1 MVVVM
6 QTPRRR
12 SPARKLI
19 LPLLAVGLMTAMM
32 GLDASR
38 RGPYHPPVAAAAQSR

>member
-1 MVVVM
+1 M
-6 QTPRRR
+6 TTSRRR
-12 SPARKLI
+12 RTARKLI

-38 RGPYHPPVAAAAQSR
+38 RLPYRPPSPATVAR